1 MGEIYYFCSI
11 MITTDLFFFF
21 FLGRGGGSISQG
33 RIITNRPIVSAVALP
48 APGTDYAFKFALRG
62 SYLSDGECV

>member
-1 MGEIYYFCSI
+1 M
-11 MITTDLFFFF
+11 
-21 FLGRGGGSISQG
+21 
-33 RIITNRPIVSAVALP
+33 TNRPIVSAVALP